1 MPRTK
6 NTGDT
11 ATMQMA
17 LIGYEVEKQKIEG
30 QIREIQALLG
40 GRRAKVASPGSSG
53 QPRTR
58 RVMSAAARKR
68 IAAAQRKRWA
78 EYRAKK
84 AS

>member
-1 MPRTK
+1 
-6 NTGDT
+6 
-11 ATMQMA
+11 MQMA
-17 LIGYEVEKQKIEG
+17 LIGYEVEKQKIESKI
-30 QIREIQALLG
+30 QEIQAFLG
-40 GRRAKVASPGSSG
+40 GRRRKVVLPGAFG

-68 IAAAQRKRWA
+68 IADAQRKRWA